1 VTGAVTAEPRVVVLT
16 RVGCHLCEQ
25 AIAVVAQ
32 VCAETGEQYATRDI
46 DASPELQR
54 FTDEVPVTFVD
65 GAQHDFWRVDPAR
78 LKKALSRRRKP
89 S

>member
-1 VTGAVTAEPRVVVLT
+1 MTGAAAGGPRVVVLT

-25 AIAVVAQ
+25 AVAVVAR

-46 DASPELQR
+46 DSSLELLR

-78 LKKALSRRRKP
+78 LKKALSRSRP
-89 S
+89 Q